1 MKGSIS
7 ARISS
12 YSKHNSIKRERDKKI
27 KYRTKQKDLKIKK
40 QGLVISKLLDHQ
52 RELNEK
58 NIIQDIIISDFKK
71 EEFNF
76 KEKEYIFT
84 RYIKTIEISSNKKR
98 KHVFSVAERIENVIT
113 NSYKNCGD
121 KRKTEELI
129 KLCGYG
135 KIYGDT
141 GITIIDDF
149 ALKVCKQI
157 SLYGKF

>member
-1 MKGSIS
+1 M
-7 ARISS
+7 
-12 YSKHNSIKRERDKKI
+12 
-27 KYRTKQKDLKIKK
+27 
-40 QGLVISKLLDHQ
+40 
-52 RELNEK
+52 NEK
-58 NIIQDIIISDFKK
+58 NIIQNIIISYFKEK
-71 EEFNF
+71 EFDF
-76 KEKEYIFT
+76 KEKEYSFT

-113 NSYKNCGD
+113 NSFKDCGE
-121 KRKTEELI
+121 KRKVEELI

-157 SLYGKF
+157 SLHGKF